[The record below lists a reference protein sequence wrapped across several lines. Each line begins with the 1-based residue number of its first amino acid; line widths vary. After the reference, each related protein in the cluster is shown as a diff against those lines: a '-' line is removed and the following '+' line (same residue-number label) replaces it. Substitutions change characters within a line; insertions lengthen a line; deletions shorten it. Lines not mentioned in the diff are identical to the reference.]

1 MFRNICTIGEWKV
14 IGISF
19 SFQIISQE
27 SVCELGRNRSQIR
40 LSDEMRCLSLSV
52 FSQCRRFLT
61 HANHGKSLT
70 GFGTAAQMELFL
82 KGKDDKNRLPHRLY
96 TPPYILSAKQEKTEK
111 AEKFGKKG
119 RENQSSVLYCSYCL
133 SKDQNWLLAVATD
146 ERGELLETATINI
159 DIPNRVRRK
168 KASARLYGLQKLM
181 DFMLGIISQTVQ
193 PWRIVV
199 GRVGRIGHGELKGW
213 SFLLSKSNLLKA
225 SKHLKE
231 ICNQCSLL
239 SPGAVPSIQSA
250 CLIAMEPDSNL
261 RVMPDQFTP
270 DERFSQMSV
279 NNPLSTPQ
287 DVSCT
292 HILVF
297 PLSAKAQ
304 VRGGGG
310 VNRETR
316 RDLQFCFFHFP
327 ECPADLP

>member
-1 MFRNICTIGEWKV
+1 M
-14 IGISF
+14 
-19 SFQIISQE
+19 
-27 SVCELGRNRSQIR
+27 GRSRGQIR
-40 LSDEMRCLSLSV
+40 LRDEMRCLALSV

-61 HANHGKSLT
+61 HVNQGKSLT

-82 KGKDDKNRLPHRLY
+82 KGKDEKNRLPHRLY
-96 TPPYILSAKQEKTEK
+96 TPPYILSAKQEKAER
-111 AEKFGKKG
+111 AEKFGKK
-119 RENQSSVLYCSYCL
+119 RRDHQSSVLYCSYCL

-159 DIPNRVRRK
+159 DIPNRARRK
-168 KASARLYGLQKLM
+168 KASARLYGLRKLM

-213 SFLLSKSNLLKA
+213 SFLLSKANLLKA

-239 SPGAVPSIQSA
+239 SPGSVPSILSA
-250 CLIAMEPDSNL
+250 CLTSMEPDSNL

-279 NNPLSTPQ
+279 HNPLSTPQ

-304 VRGGGG
+304 VRRAGED
-310 VNRETR
+310 NP
-316 RDLQFCFFHFP
+316 LS
-327 ECPADLP
+327 